1 MGLDNIIS
9 NIIKEAEEEAEKL
22 RQNAQAT
29 AEKLIIASREEAE
42 KKGAKL
48 RQQAEQEGQ
57 VEALRILSQARLEKK
72 LALLVARRKWVD
84 MVLTKACEEVGL
96 QNQIIKR
103 LIVTRQGLEEEKIA
117 EERFKEDLRV
127 RYEKQILKLLGI

>member
-1 MGLDNIIS
+1 MGVDNIIS

-22 RQNAQAT
+22 RQNARAT
-29 AEKLIIASREEAE
+29 AEKLIITSREEAE
-42 KKGAKL
+42 KKAAKL

-72 LALLVARRKWVD
+72 LALLAARRKWVD
-84 MVLTKACEEVGL
+84 MVLNKASEEAGL

-103 LIVTRQGLEEEKIA
+103 LIVTRQGLEEEKIT
-117 EERFKEDLRV
+117 EERFKEDLRL